1 MLTIAICDDNKTD
14 VELLE
19 NLLDKFHDYP
29 VAYDVYFSAG
39 ELLEKIVR
47 HRAEYQ
53 LYIFDIEM
61 PEMTGLELAAEVRKI
76 DPEALF
82 VFLTGY
88 DQYISK
94 VFRVVTFDY
103 ISKPV
108 TMEKLDDTLARAAD
122 YLKMI
127 KKDFVFQYCKDQFS
141 VCCADIFYIEK
152 NRRLA
157 VIHTISGNYKTNM
170 TVNEIWKQLDDRVFA
185 HTHASYI
192 INMNHL
198 RSIEGDRAVLDN
210 GEYLLIAR
218 AHKQVLKDKHMDFI
232 RRKV

>member
-1 MLTIAICDDNKTD
+1 MITIAICDDDKAD
-14 VELLE
+14 IERLE
-19 NLLDKFHDYP
+19 DILDKFHEYP
-29 VAYDVYFSAG
+29 VAYDVYYSAG
-39 ELLEKIVR
+39 ELLEKIVQ
-47 HRAEYQ
+47 HGAEYQ

-103 ISKPV
+103 ITKPV
-108 TMEKLDDTLARAAD
+108 TLEKLEDIVTRAAG

-157 VIHTISGNYKTNM
+157 VIHTVSGNFKTNM
-170 TVNEIWKQLDDRVFA
+170 TVNEIWKQLDDRVFT
-185 HTHASYI
+185 HIHASYI

-198 RSIEGDRAVLDN
+198 RSIEGDKAFLDN
-210 GEYLLIAR
+210 GECLLIAR
-218 AHKQVLKDKHMDFI
+218 AHKQELKEKHMDFI